1 MLSKFTGPLQ
11 LGDVAVP
18 RLRLEGV
25 EVLVEVARS
34 GKTNW
39 DELNSLETASG
50 GNPGGLGVPPGG
62 AGLPGAG
69 SMISPGGISVLG
81 GKVTVSNAATGATT
95 AFNLPNLDL
104 GLGAINPCF

>member
-39 DELNSLETASG
+39 DGLNSFETASG
-50 GNPGGLGVPPGG
+50 GNPGGLSVP
-62 AGLPGAG
+62 PGAG

-81 GKVTVSNAATGATT
+81 GQVTVSNAATGATT